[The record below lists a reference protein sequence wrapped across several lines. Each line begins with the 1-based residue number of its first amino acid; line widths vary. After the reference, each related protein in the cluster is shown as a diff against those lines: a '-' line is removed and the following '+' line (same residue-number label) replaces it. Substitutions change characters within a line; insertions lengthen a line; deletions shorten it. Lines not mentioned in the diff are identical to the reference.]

1 MWHYISRLSRQ
12 SKLRQTGAVFRK
24 STEIKILSP
33 LRYNVLKIFYL
44 WYSEKYFR
52 KILTNINE
60 RMPCA
65 PIPEA
70 ASNKRPFMSFAYI
83 NTIKLMV
90 WCHETERDIAHQCL
104 SARLIAFDAHMC
116 KKLNARFFFARN
128 AMGLGAYVWR

>member
-1 MWHYISRLSRQ
+1 MSL
-12 SKLRQTGAVFRK
+12 
-24 STEIKILSP
+24 
-33 LRYNVLKIFYL
+33 
-44 WYSEKYFR
+44 KYFIFGI

-70 ASNKRPFMSFAYI
+70 ANNKRPFMSFAYI

-116 KKLNARFFFARN
+116 KKLNARIIFARN
-128 AMGLGAYVWR
+128 ATGPRRVRLEIKLLGSSFIFYPNFFS